1 MEKSHW
7 TIRFVTYCSRYY
19 FSNWQILFDTK
30 VCDGLWKVMWYHAI
44 NKYLWT
50 SVANFKDHWVPI
62 DKDLIFIPDNF
73 ISQIFYWC
81 CTHLVS
87 DWWSYS
93 PMYRFVRNLT
103 VKADEKTFRLF
114 CDGTLGLWIY
124 WTLIIDLMKTSMQAS
139 MTLFSRVFRKKLFSS
154 WQALFRHFLVLE
166 GDIVEGIS
174 KNCFWAITFY
184 WSVLRT

>member
-7 TIRFVTYCSRYY
+7 TIRFVTYCCRYY

-139 MTLFSRVFRKKLFSS
+139 MTLFSWKLECWINQILCIHQNISS
-154 WQALFRHFLVLE
+154 VIMKRLSQNHCIGFV
-166 GDIVEGIS
+166 D
-174 KNCFWAITFY
+174 
-184 WSVLRT
+184 